1 MTAGQLFR
9 HLLNTLTGI
18 NLFGVLV
25 GVFAR
30 GAPTWDSRF
39 GLLVFMNCRIV
50 WPRAAAMTF
59 GDIVV
64 VRRGNWQQV
73 ADIPKMPLW
82 HDALLVRLF
91 VDIQCEDSATES
103 ERDDPGEAAQRVAR
117 TVVET
122 LSRVTEEGYV
132 FRVDLRLRPASEVSP
147 LAISFDAI
155 ARRTIARE
163 R

>member
-9 HLLNTLTGI
+9 HLLNTFTGI

-73 ADIPKMPLW
+73 ADIPLPLMQ
-82 HDALLVRLF
+82 HEAKHASQYLFALGLPYFPLYWCACAYSWLKCGDHWSFNVFEVKAGLQNGGYLKNPSNWARF
-91 VDIQCEDSATES
+91 V
-103 ERDDPGEAAQRVAR
+103 P
-117 TVVET
+117 
-122 LSRVTEEGYV
+122 
-132 FRVDLRLRPASEVSP
+132 
-147 LAISFDAI
+147 
-155 ARRTIARE
+155 
-163 R
+163 